1 MASRLSS
8 ANASAEATPTAV
20 SEALQSA
27 LWAMRT
33 QTSRALFDAGI
44 TGPQTG
50 ILWFLHE
57 YKELSLARL
66 SELQGGT
73 AANMTGMVQRLERD
87 GLVRRK
93 PHATD
98 RRMRMVEL
106 TPEGM
111 ARVRKARKAIERT
124 MAELFEGTSQADLD
138 VVLRALHRIRD
149 RAERDNPKK

>member
-8 ANASAEATPTAV
+8 ATASAEATPTAV

-27 LWAMRT
+27 LWAMRA

-73 AANMTGMVQRLERD
+73 AANMTGMIKRLERD

-98 RRMRMVEL
+98 RRVRMVEL
-106 TPEGM
+106 TAEGT
-111 ARVRKARKAIERT
+111 ARVRKARKAIDEA
-124 MAELFEGTSQADLD
+124 MARLFKGTPQADLD
-138 VVLRALHRIRD
+138 AVLRFLHQVRD
-149 RAERDNPKK
+149 RAERDDAKK

>member
-1 MASRLSS
+1 MASRLSP
-8 ANASAEATPTAV
+8 ATVNAAATPTAV

-33 QTSRALFDAGI
+33 QTSRALFDAGN

-73 AANMTGMVQRLERD
+73 AANMTGMIKRLERD

-98 RRMRMVEL
+98 RRVRMVEL
-106 TPEGM
+106 TAEGT
-111 ARVRKARKAIERT
+111 ARVRKARKAIDEA
-124 MAELFEGTSQADLD
+124 MARLFKGTPQADLE
-138 VVLRALHRIRD
+138 VVLRVLYQVRD
-149 RAERDNPKK
+149 RAEPANP

>member
-1 MASRLSS
+1 MPDRPAP
-8 ANASAEATPTAV
+8 AKATPTAV
-20 SEALQSA
+20 GEALHSA

-33 QTSRALFDAGI
+33 HTTRALIKAGL

-66 SELQGGT
+66 VELQGGT

-93 PHATD
+93 PHPTD
-98 RRMRMVEL
+98 RRVRLLEL
-106 TPEGM
+106 TPEGA
-111 ARVRKARKAIERT
+111 ARTRQARKSVEAA
-124 MAELFEGTSQADLD
+124 MAHLLEGASQADLD
-138 VVLRALHRIRD
+138 VVLRVLLQVRD
-149 RAERDNPKK
+149 RAEPANPPK